1 MKNEVVPGTQIL
13 KPQPGPQEVFLSS
26 PADIAIYGGAAGG
39 GKTYGLLLELLRHI
53 NNPGFG
59 AVVFRRNSGQ
69 ITNEGGLWDNAK
81 MMYRSLGATFRES
94 NPKTVIFKSGA
105 KITFNHLHAE
115 SDVYSYQGAQ
125 IPLICFDELTHFS
138 EAQFTYM
145 MSRNRSTCGV
155 RPYIRATCN
164 PDSESWVAEF
174 IAWWINQDTG
184 YAIQERSGKLRYFI
198 RIDGNIH
205 WANSPDELAEK
216 FKVRPEL
223 CKSVT
228 FICSSIFDNKV
239 LLAADPG
246 YLATLNALSTVEK
259 ERLLSG
265 NWKIRPAGGLIFG
278 RTTIHYIDAAP
289 TKLRYC
295 RKWDLAATEPSETN
309 RNPDATA
316 GVLLGVDNNG
326 NYYVLDVIRRQ
337 ENAASIRR
345 LVLITAELDKKKYRN
360 VTINISQDPGQ
371 AGKEQAQSYVK
382 MLAGYKVVARAETGD
397 KVTRAEPLAAQ
408 WQAGNVYIVKGDWN
422 GMYVDEMEKFPDGE
436 HDDMVDA
443 SSGAFNELT
452 KHGGIDINPSNL
464 RPKFRW

>member
-1 MKNEVVPGTQIL
+1 MYIRRCGWGRL
-13 KPQPGPQEVFLSS
+13 
-26 PADIAIYGGAAGG
+26 
-39 GKTYGLLLELLRHI
+39 GKTFALLLESLRHVD
-53 NNPGFG
+53 NGGFG
-59 AVVFRRNSGQ
+59 AVFFRRNMKQ
-69 ITNEGGLWDNAK
+69 IMNEGGLWDTAIK
-81 MMYRSLGATFRES
+81 MYLPIGGVSKLSPMPTIIW
-94 NPKTVIFKSGA
+94 PSGA
-105 KITFNHLHAE
+105 KITFSHLQLKD
-115 SDVYSYQGAQ
+115 DVLGWQGSQ
-125 IPLICFDELTHFS
+125 VCLICFDELTHFEES
-138 EAQFTYM
+138 QFWYM
-145 MSRNRSTCGV
+145 LSRNRSTCGV
-155 RPYIRATCN
+155 RPYVRASTN
-164 PDSESWVAEF
+164 PDVNSWVADL
-174 IAWWINQDTG
+174 ISWWIDQDTG
-184 YAIQERSGKLRYFI
+184 YPIPERSGVIRYMYRQGGEI
-198 RIDGNIH
+198 IWDDSR
-205 WANSPDELAEK
+205 EQLAK
-216 FKVRPEL
+216 KVGVSL
-223 CKSVT
+223 DKAKTLIKSFT
-228 FICSSIFDNKV
+228 FVASSIFDNKI
-239 LLAADPG
+239 LLEKDPS
-246 YLATLNALSTVEK
+246 YLANLNALTTVDR
-259 ERLLSG
+259 ERLLHG
-265 NWKIRPAGGLIFG
+265 NWKIRPAEGLIFN
-278 RTTIHYIDAAP
+278 RTVVHYIDVAP

-316 GVLLGVDNNG
+316 GVLFGVDNDG

-345 LVLITAELDKKKYRN
+345 LVLLTAELDKKNYRN

>member
-1 MKNEVVPGTQIL
+1 M
-13 KPQPGPQEVFLSS
+13 
-26 PADIAIYGGAAGG
+26 
-39 GKTYGLLLELLRHI
+39 
-53 NNPGFG
+53 
-59 AVVFRRNSGQ
+59 
-69 ITNEGGLWDNAK
+69 NEGGLWDTAIK
-81 MMYRSLGATFRES
+81 MYLPIGGVSKLSPMPTIIW
-94 NPKTVIFKSGA
+94 PSGA
-105 KITFNHLHAE
+105 KITFSHLQLKD
-115 SDVYSYQGAQ
+115 DVLGWQGSQ
-125 IPLICFDELTHFS
+125 VCLICFDELTHFEES
-138 EAQFTYM
+138 QFWYM
-145 MSRNRSTCGV
+145 LSRNRSTCGV
-155 RPYIRATCN
+155 RPYVRASTN
-164 PDSESWVAEF
+164 PDVNSWVADL
-174 IAWWINQDTG
+174 IKWWIDQDTG
-184 YAIQERSGKLRYFI
+184 YPIPERSGVIRYMYRQGGEI
-198 RIDGNIH
+198 IWDDSR
-205 WANSPDELAEK
+205 EQLAK
-216 FKVRPEL
+216 KVGVSTDKAKTL
-223 CKSVT
+223 IKSFT
-228 FICSSIFDNKV
+228 FVASSIFDNKI
-239 LLAADPG
+239 LLEKDPS
-246 YLATLNALSTVEK
+246 YLANLNALTTVDR
-259 ERLLSG
+259 ERLLHG
-265 NWKIRPAGGLIFG
+265 NWKIRPAEGLIFS
-278 RTTIHYIDAAP
+278 RTAVSYIDVAP

-316 GVLLGVDNNG
+316 GVLLGVDNDG

-345 LVLITAELDKKKYRN
+345 LVLLTAELDKKKYRN

-371 AGKEQAQSYVK
+371 AGKEQAQSYIK

>member
-1 MKNEVVPGTQIL
+1 MYIRRCGWGRL
-13 KPQPGPQEVFLSS
+13 
-26 PADIAIYGGAAGG
+26 
-39 GKTYGLLLELLRHI
+39 GKTFALLLESLRHVD
-53 NNPGFG
+53 NGGFG
-59 AVVFRRNSGQ
+59 AVFFRRNMKQ
-69 ITNEGGLWDNAK
+69 IMNEGGLWDTAIK
-81 MMYRSLGATFRES
+81 MYLPIGGVSKLSPMPTIIW
-94 NPKTVIFKSGA
+94 PSGA
-105 KITFNHLHAE
+105 KITFSHLQLKD
-115 SDVYSYQGAQ
+115 DVLGWQGSQ
-125 IPLICFDELTHFS
+125 VCLICFDELTHFEES
-138 EAQFTYM
+138 QFWYM
-145 MSRNRSTCGV
+145 LSRNRSTCGV
-155 RPYIRATCN
+155 RPYVRASTN
-164 PDSESWVAEF
+164 PDVNSWVADL
-174 IAWWINQDTG
+174 IKWWIDQDTG
-184 YAIQERSGKLRYFI
+184 YPIPERSGVIRYMYRQGGEI
-198 RIDGNIH
+198 IWDDSREQLAKKVGV
-205 WANSPDELAEK
+205 SPDKAKTLI
-216 FKVRPEL
+216 
-223 CKSVT
+223 KSFT
-228 FICSSIFDNKV
+228 FVASSIFDNKI
-239 LLAADPG
+239 LLEKDPS
-246 YLATLNALSTVEK
+246 YLANLNALTTVDR
-259 ERLLSG
+259 ERLLHG
-265 NWKIRPAGGLIFG
+265 NWKIRPAEGLIFS
-278 RTTIHYIDAAP
+278 RTAVSYIDVAP

-316 GVLLGVDNNG
+316 GVLLGVDNDG

-345 LVLITAELDKKKYRN
+345 LVLLTAELDKKKYRN

-371 AGKEQAQSYVK
+371 AGKEQAQSYIK

>member
-1 MKNEVVPGTQIL
+1 MIIR
-13 KPQPGPQEVFLSS
+13 PQPGPQETFLSC

-39 GKTYGLLLELLRHI
+39 GKTYALLMECLRHVNI
-53 NNPGFG
+53 PNFG
-59 AVVFRRNSGQ
+59 AVIFRKQATQ
-69 ITNEGGLWDNAK
+69 ITTEGGLYDTALSI
-81 MMYRSLGATFRES
+81 YSPLGAVFKKVPALMCTF
-94 NPKTVIFKSGA
+94 PSGA
-105 KITFNHLHAE
+105 KISFRHLQYE
-115 SDVYSYQGAQ
+115 KDVLGWQGSQ
-125 IPLICFDELTHFS
+125 IPLIAFDELTHFS
-138 EAQFTYM
+138 ESQFFYM
-145 MSRNRSTCGV
+145 LSRNRTTCGV

-164 PDSESWVAEF
+164 PDADSWVADF
-174 IAWWINQDTG
+174 ISWWINPDTG
-184 YAIQERSGKLRYFI
+184 YPIQERSGKIRYFV
-198 RIDGNIH
+198 RISG
-205 WANSPDELAEK
+205 ELIWNDDRKALEDK
-216 FKVRPEL
+216 YGKDAV
-223 CKSVT
+223 KSVS
-228 FICSSIFDNKV
+228 FIASSIKDNKV
-239 LLAADPG
+239 LLKANPE
-246 YLATLNALSTVEK
+246 YLASLNALTTVDR
-259 ERLLSG
+259 ERLLHG
-265 NWKIRPAGGLIFG
+265 NWKIRPAEGLIFS
-278 RTTIHYIDAAP
+278 RTAVSYIDAAP

-316 GVLLGVDNNG
+316 GVLLGVDNER

-345 LVLITAELDKKKYRN
+345 LVLLTAEQDKKKYRN

-371 AGKEQAQSYVK
+371 AGKEQAQSYIK

-408 WQAGNVYIVKGDWN
+408 WQAGNVYILKGGWN

>member
-1 MKNEVVPGTQIL
+1 MYIRRRGRGRL
-13 KPQPGPQEVFLSS
+13 
-26 PADIAIYGGAAGG
+26 
-39 GKTYGLLLELLRHI
+39 GKTFALLLESLRHVD
-53 NNPGFG
+53 NGGFG
-59 AVVFRRNSGQ
+59 AVFFRRNMKQ
-69 ITNEGGLWDNAK
+69 IMNEGGLWDTAIK
-81 MMYRSLGATFRES
+81 MYLPIGGVSKLSPMPTIIW
-94 NPKTVIFKSGA
+94 PSGA
-105 KITFNHLHAE
+105 KITFSHLQLKD
-115 SDVYSYQGAQ
+115 DVLGWQGSQ
-125 IPLICFDELTHFS
+125 VCLICFDELTHFEES
-138 EAQFTYM
+138 QFWYM
-145 MSRNRSTCGV
+145 LSRNRSTCGV
-155 RPYIRATCN
+155 RPYVRASTN
-164 PDSESWVAEF
+164 PDVNSWVADL
-174 IAWWINQDTG
+174 IKWWIDQDTG
-184 YAIQERSGKLRYFI
+184 YPIPERSGVIRYMYRQGGEI
-198 RIDGNIH
+198 IWDDSR
-205 WANSPDELAEK
+205 EQLAK
-216 FKVRPEL
+216 KVGVSTDKAKTL
-223 CKSVT
+223 IKSFT
-228 FICSSIFDNKV
+228 FVASSIFDNKI
-239 LLAADPG
+239 LLEKDPS
-246 YLATLNALSTVEK
+246 YLANLNALTTVDR
-259 ERLLSG
+259 ERLLHG
-265 NWKIRPAGGLIFG
+265 NWKIRPAEGLIFS
-278 RTTIHYIDAAP
+278 RTAVSYIDVAP

-316 GVLLGVDNNG
+316 GVLLGVDNDG

-345 LVLITAELDKKKYRN
+345 LVLLTAELDKKKYRN

-371 AGKEQAQSYVK
+371 AGKEQAQSYIK